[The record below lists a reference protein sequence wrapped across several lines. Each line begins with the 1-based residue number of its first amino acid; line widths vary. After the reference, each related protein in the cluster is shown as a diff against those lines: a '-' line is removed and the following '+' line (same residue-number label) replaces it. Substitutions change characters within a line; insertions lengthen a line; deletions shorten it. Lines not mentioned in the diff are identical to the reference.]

1 MIKPVMII
9 RLFFTA
15 LCCFSM
21 LSCSADPEKVSPG
34 EGGIRWL
41 SFEQAV
47 ALNDSMPKKI
57 FIDVYTEWCG
67 WCKRMDAGTFRD
79 SAVISYMNEH
89 YYAVKV
95 DAESKDTV
103 RFRDKQFVFRPEFK
117 ANELALSLL
126 NGKMAYPS
134 FVIMS
139 EQYVLL
145 APLSGYQQPDELMQ
159 ALTFYGQ
166 NIHEQM
172 KWEDYIKQ
180 EGK

>member
-1 MIKPVMII
+1 MIKTTIKIQVLLSA
-9 RLFFTA
+9 LF
-15 LCCFSM
+15 CFS
-21 LSCSADPEKVSPG
+21 LISCSADSGKLPAYKD
-34 EGGIRWL
+34 GIRWL
-41 SFEQAV
+41 TFEQAV
-47 ALNDSMPKKI
+47 ALNDSQPKKI
-57 FIDVYTEWCG
+57 FIDVYTDWCG

-79 SAVISYMNEH
+79 SSVISYMNEH

>member
-1 MIKPVMII
+1 MKHILV
-9 RLFFTA
+9 LAA
-15 LCCFSM
+15 LLSFSGV
-21 LSCSADPEKVSPG
+21 SCSANPEMTGG
-34 EGGIRWL
+34 ENGGIKWM

-47 ALNDSMPKKI
+47 AMNDSIPKKI
-57 FIDVYTEWCG
+57 FIDVYTDWCG
-67 WCKRMDAGTFRD
+67 WCKKMDAGTFRD
-79 SAVISYMNEH
+79 SAVVKYMNEK
-89 YYAVKV
+89 YYSVKV
-95 DAESKDTV
+95 NAESKDTV

-159 ALTFYGQ
+159 ALTFYGD
-166 NIHEQM
+166 NIYEQM
-172 KWEDYIKQ
+172 KWEDFINR